1 METATQLLQ
10 VAAFSG
16 AIYCGLAYFYA
27 FVLKPKGDR
36 RFHVMSLFFT
46 GMALLALSA
55 MIPSVATTGALFA
68 AGAATVCLLV
78 SIGCQSFAAFRGRKG
93 DRRVSDRTADDKA
106 VDERATEAT
115 AKPKVRL
122 VAGKD
127 AKAA

>member
-1 METATQLLQ
+1 METASQLLTF
-10 VAAFSG
+10 AAFAG

-46 GMALLALSA
+46 GLALLALSA
-55 MIPSVATTGALFA
+55 MIPSVSTTGALFA
-68 AGAATVCLLV
+68 AGAATICLIV

-93 DRRVSDRTADDKA
+93 DRRAEGRTPEDKA
-106 VDERATEAT
+106 ADERATDAT
-115 AKPKVRL
+115 AKGKVRL
-122 VAGKD
+122 VSDAG

>member
-1 METATQLLQ
+1 METANQLLEI
-10 VAAFSG
+10 AAFSG

-46 GMALLALSA
+46 GLALLAMAA
-55 MIPSVATTGALFA
+55 MIPSVGTTGALFA
-68 AGAATVCLLV
+68 AGAATTCLLV

-93 DRRVSDRTADDKA
+93 DRRASDRTPEDKA

-122 VAGKD
+122 VAGEGV
-127 AKAA
+127 KAA